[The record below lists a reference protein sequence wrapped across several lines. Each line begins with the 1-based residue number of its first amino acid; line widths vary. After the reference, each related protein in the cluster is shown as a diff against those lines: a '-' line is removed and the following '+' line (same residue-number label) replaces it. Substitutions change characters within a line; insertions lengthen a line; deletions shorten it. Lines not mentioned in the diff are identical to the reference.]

1 MKKVFIEIIAGV
13 LAIALVA
20 GAWLTGFY
28 LTNLNKSLSLI
39 FCLTLFGALLILAIV
54 NITKCKNTKKEIAGM
69 TPKTANAFGEKK
81 KQEFE
86 TNCKKVEQKLKRI
99 KELTIIYNTIL
110 IILILAANFFAG
122 AAETITD
129 NEGGVSL
136 AVMVLNIL
144 LCQGLIAFYAY
155 IIISP
160 IDKSKFPVTREE
172 YPAIMKIIDEAAE
185 LAGYKGKISVY
196 LNPQGISIS
205 ENGNKAII
213 WISAEHVALNTK
225 NELLAVMLHEF
236 AHYKN
241 EDTKFYA
248 RNYAFKTIPENV
260 PSVIA
265 REIFTSE
272 LYMQTLINAELFEIL
287 SSKNREIK
295 ADAAVKNSPYSQDFI
310 NATAKGALFGI
321 YSGYPWGE
329 MCYDVYKGETPV
341 TDFSHRNL
349 ANFKEKYKIYG
360 EKWNYTLSHE
370 LPQRVDSH
378 PTFKERAE
386 KFGLPPV
393 YTPTIETD
401 PEFLAEQDK
410 LLSYS
415 DSASIK
421 GINLKDY
428 AFEREY
434 SYTERKNA
442 MDKYNSDT
450 VNADF
455 LPAHEKIECAQAFMN
470 IDDEKALKILDEI
483 INHNPSTLALYLK
496 GVILAK
502 NYNDECIDLFN
513 RAAEDPACTD
523 SALEQLALYAL
534 KTGNQKLIDDY
545 RAKVVDKSERSVNLL
560 KGTSLLGKKPTA
572 LDKNEPEIQE
582 MISTFVGYWGDNL
595 DEIHGVELTT
605 EEGIRAM
612 YFAFTLSK
620 KFKPEMITKSYE
632 DSMSYVTRLMDKS
645 RVIYLVLGGGKEFF
659 IVKSTHD
666 SLLYKKSKK

>member
-39 FCLTLFGALLILAIV
+39 LCLTLFGALLILAIV
-54 NITKCKNTKKEIAGM
+54 NITKCKNTKKKIAEM

-86 TNCKKVEQKLKRI
+86 TNYKKVEQKLKRI
-99 KELTIIYNTIL
+99 KELTIIYNTMLIL
-110 IILILAANFFAG
+110 LILAANFFAG

-129 NEGGVSL
+129 DEGGVSL

-160 IDKSKFPVTREE
+160 IDNSKFPVTREE

-205 ENGNKAII
+205 ENGNKAVI

-295 ADAAVKNSPYSQDFI
+295 ADAAVKNSQYSQDFI
-310 NATAKGALFGI
+310 NATAKAALFGI

-349 ANFKEKYKIYG
+349 ANFKEKFKIYG

-386 KFGLPPV
+386 KFGLQPV

-421 GINLKDY
+421 GINPKDY

-442 MDKYNSDT
+442 MDKYNSGT

-483 INHNPSTLALYLK
+483 INQNPSTLALYLK

-572 LDKNEPEIQE
+572 LDKNDPEIQE